1 MCGILGAYGG
11 FGADRFENALNKL
24 SHRGP
29 DFSGTYFD
37 GSLSLGHA
45 RLSIIDLLPEA
56 NQPFLDGNFAIVF
69 NGEIYNYRELSKKYS
84 LELHTTSDTEVLL
97 KLYEKIGVECLS
109 ELNGMFAFCVYD
121 KKSQTLTLARDR
133 FGKKPLYYFFDGSK
147 FVFAS
152 EIKAIL
158 ELLDK
163 TPSINRHAFEEYLS
177 YLSPMK
183 SNTFYEG
190 IQKLE
195 AGCTAVFDIET
206 KKLDVG
212 RYYELSSYTQPLAI
226 SEKEALSK
234 IEELIFD
241 SLRLRLVSDVPVAS
255 FLSGG
260 VDSTL
265 ISALYSSI
273 SQKKIDTFSIG
284 YDEYKDYDELHYA
297 RMASNSMGSNH
308 HEFTVN
314 KKEFLDAFEEIVPF
328 LDEPFNDPAIIPTFM
343 LSREVNKSGYKV
355 ILSGEG
361 SDEIFMGYDA
371 YFDYLKLDKIN
382 HELSSG
388 SKDFMDSY
396 HAQNQNLSRNYES
409 LRRIYERDLPIFRLI
424 GESFNPLQKSK
435 LLSTNP
441 QNIDTDI
448 KAMYET
454 VKDQGAAYWMSYID
468 IRHWIGEVLM
478 SKMDRMSMAHSL
490 ESRAPF
496 LDYRLVEFAMS
507 LPPDIRVGNTTKALL
522 KKIAEKH
529 IPKEIVYRQK
539 KGFSSPYFEWYYEAY
554 GDKILEEFM
563 LVNKELGWFNDE
575 FLRFLFEQGKMGKFK
590 QHTWGLILFCRWFIN
605 RFM

>member
-29 DFSGTYFD
+29 DFSGSYFD

-84 LELHTTSDTEVLL
+84 LELHTASDTEVLL

-133 FGKKPLYYFFDGSK
+133 FGKKPLYYFFDGST

-163 TPSINRHAFEEYLS
+163 TPNISRYAFEEYLS

-183 SNTFYEG
+183 GNTFYEG
-190 IQKLE
+190 IHKLE
-195 AGCTAVFDIET
+195 PGCAAVFDMET
-206 KKLDVG
+206 TKLDVS
-212 RYYELSSYTQPLAI
+212 RYYELSLHTQPLAI

-265 ISALYSSI
+265 ISALYSSVN
-273 SQKKIDTFSIG
+273 QKKIDTFSIG

-388 SKDFMDSY
+388 SKDFMGSY

-539 KGFSSPYFEWYYEAY
+539 KGFSSPYFEWYYEVY

>member
-1 MCGILGAYGG
+1 MCGILGAYGCL
-11 FGADRFENALNKL
+11 DRSKFESALNKL

-37 GSLSLGHA
+37 GSLALGHS

-56 NQPFLDGNFAIVF
+56 NQPFLDGKLAIVF
-69 NGEIYNYRELSKKYS
+69 NGEIYNYRQLSKKY
-84 LELHTTSDTEVLL
+84 LLTPHTTSDTEVLL
-97 KLYEKIGVECLS
+97 KLYEKIGIECLG
-109 ELNGMFAFCVYD
+109 ELNGMFAFCIYD
-121 KKSQTLTLARDR
+121 KKAKTLTLARDR

-158 ELLDK
+158 EILDK

-177 YLSPMK
+177 YLSPMN

-195 AGCTAVFDIET
+195 AGCMAVFDIET
-206 KKLDVG
+206 KKLDVS
-212 RYYELSSYTQPLAI
+212 RYYELSLRTHHLAI
-226 SEKEALSK
+226 SEKEALLK

-265 ISALYSSI
+265 ISALYSSV

-284 YDEYKDYDELHYA
+284 YDRYKEYDELYYA
-297 RMASNSMGSNH
+297 RTASNAMGSNH
-308 HEFTVN
+308 NEFTVG
-314 KKEFLDAFEEIVPF
+314 KKEFLDAFDEIVPL
-328 LDEPFNDPAIIPTFM
+328 LDEPFNDPAIIPTFI
-343 LSREVNKSGYKV
+343 LAREVNKSGYKV

-361 SDEIFMGYDA
+361 SDEIFIGYDA
-371 YFDYLKLDKIN
+371 YFEYLKLEKIN
-382 HELSSG
+382 CELSDG
-388 SKDFMDSY
+388 SKDFMRLY

-409 LRRIYERDLPIFRLI
+409 LRRIYERDLPVFRLI

-435 LLSTNP
+435 LLSINP
-441 QNIDTDI
+441 QTIDTHI
-448 KAMYET
+448 KAMYER
-454 VKDQGAAYWMSYID
+454 VKERGVAYWMSYMD

-496 LDYRLVEFAMS
+496 LDYRLVEFVLS
-507 LPPDIRVGNTTKALL
+507 LPADIRIGNTTKTLL
-522 KKIAEKH
+522 KKIAEKY

-554 GDKILEEFM
+554 GDKIFEEFM
-563 LVNKELGWFNDE
+563 FVNRELGWFNDE
-575 FLRFLFEQGKMGKFK
+575 FLRFLFEQGKMGRFK

>member
-56 NQPFLDGNFAIVF
+56 NQPFLDGNFVIVF

-97 KLYEKIGVECLS
+97 KLYEKIGAECLS

-152 EIKAIL
+152 EIKAIF

-163 TPSINRHAFEEYLS
+163 TPNISRYAFEEYLS

-195 AGCTAVFDIET
+195 AGCTAVFDMET
-206 KKLDVG
+206 KKLDVS
-212 RYYELSSYTQPLAI
+212 RYYELSSHAQPLAI

-388 SKDFMDSY
+388 SKDFMGSY

-496 LDYRLVEFAMS
+496 LDYRLVEFVMS